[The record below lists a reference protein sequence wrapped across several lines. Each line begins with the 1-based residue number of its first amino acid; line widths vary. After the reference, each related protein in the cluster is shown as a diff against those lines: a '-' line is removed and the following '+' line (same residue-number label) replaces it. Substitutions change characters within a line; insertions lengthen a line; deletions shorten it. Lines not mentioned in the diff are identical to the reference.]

1 MSYIAMQLTA
11 GVTYQFTV
19 AARNIIGY
27 SQESVIISI
36 IPAQMPNQPSP
47 PVVVLSGSFINIT
60 WSTPFNQGSVIT

>member
-36 IPAQMPNQPSP
+36 IPA
-47 PVVVLSGSFINIT
+47 
-60 WSTPFNQGSVIT
+60 